1 MPSAGWTFCSQ
12 KQLFFSLFPLPVSIS
27 LPFLMKRS
35 KVKTKFK
42 YIKHFVCFS
51 ECLPLR
57 RIQWG
62 PPENGFECSEIKYYH
77 YTWDAKSGIFHFAFW
92 HPIKSTQDEKFHG
105 KRNAHFNITKILNFI
120 GYNLSFEENDLN
132 REFFPLKSGMH
143 FVLPNSFWY
152 SLQLELRIMCL
163 CLYRNK
169 RMQSPF
175 EHLQFKIN
183 LYMNKLFSFI
193 SDISSVVSFLWKL
206 IVESSGVSVYD
217 CRFYF
222 NYMVSSWNALNAVFL
237 LK

>member
-1 MPSAGWTFCSQ
+1 
-12 KQLFFSLFPLPVSIS
+12 
-27 LPFLMKRS
+27 
-35 KVKTKFK
+35 
-42 YIKHFVCFS
+42 
-51 ECLPLR
+51 
-57 RIQWG
+57 
-62 PPENGFECSEIKYYH
+62 
-77 YTWDAKSGIFHFAFW
+77 
-92 HPIKSTQDEKFHG
+92 
-105 KRNAHFNITKILNFI
+105 
-120 GYNLSFEENDLN
+120 
-132 REFFPLKSGMH
+132 MH

-222 NYMVSSWNALNAVFL
+222 NYMVSS
-237 LK
+237 